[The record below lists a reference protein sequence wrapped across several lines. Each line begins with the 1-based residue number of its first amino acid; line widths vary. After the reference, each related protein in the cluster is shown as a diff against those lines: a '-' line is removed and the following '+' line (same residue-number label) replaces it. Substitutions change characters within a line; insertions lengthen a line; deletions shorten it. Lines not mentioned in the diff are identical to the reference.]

1 MREKEIFEY
10 AVIRLVPN
18 VEREEFINI
27 GVILLCRKRRFLDL
41 KFRLE
46 GERIRCFAPETDL
59 EMIQQYLEGWKEVC
73 NGGNAGGKIGQ
84 LDLQV
89 RFRWLTAKRS
99 TIIQSSP
106 VHSGLCEE
114 PKVCLDK
121 LFSRYI
127 S

>member
-10 AVIRLVPN
+10 AVIRLVPS

-41 KFRLE
+41 KFRLDSD
-46 GERIRCFAPETDL
+46 RIKCFAPETDL

-73 NGGNAGGKIGQ
+73 KGGKAGGKIGQ

-99 TIIQSSP
+99 TIIQSSA

-114 PKVCLDK
+114 PEGCLER
-121 LFSRYI
+121 LFGEYV
-127 S
+127 